1 MHLIK
6 NPVKTCDKV
15 YSLIQSLTSQIRHRM
30 EDPKS
35 SGKYYFF
42 ECKTESTV
50 IFLVNIKNKV

>member
-35 SGKYYFF
+35 SGKYFF
-42 ECKTESTV
+42 LECKTESTV
-50 IFLVNIKNKV
+50 IFFGKHLK

>member
-30 EDPKS
+30 EDPIS
-35 SGKYYFF
+35 SGKYFF
-42 ECKTESTV
+42 SLEFKTEGTV
-50 IFLVNIKNKV
+50 IF